1 MIQEKFD
8 SMNLKNQHTY
18 VLIAGAWHGGWVWRD
33 VIPGLRKLGHAV
45 TAPTLTGLGER
56 RHVGTSDTDL
66 STHIDDVIAHI
77 DMEDLQSV
85 TLVGWSY
92 GGMVITGV
100 TARIP
105 DKIKSLIY
113 LDAFV
118 PEDGKAVVDYFSA
131 EHRARLDLLISEGKS
146 MPPVPLEV
154 FGVADPSIIAFV
166 TPRLVNQPLRTFYEP
181 VHALPPPPDITIA
194 YVYCSGYQALFTQFY
209 EKLKGDPRVRTAVID
224 TGHLCMLSEPLKTI
238 EVLDDLA

>member
-1 MIQEKFD
+1 
-8 SMNLKNQHTY
+8 MNSNAKHTY

-33 VIPGLRKLGHAV
+33 VIPGLRELGHAV

-56 RHVGTSDTDL
+56 RHNGTGDTDL
-66 STHIDDVIAHI
+66 DSHIDDVIAHI
-77 DMEDLQSV
+77 EMEGLRSV

-118 PEDGKAVVDYFSA
+118 PEDGKSLVDYVPA
-131 EHRARLDLLISEGKS
+131 EMRAQFDEFVKKDNSI
-146 MPPVPLEV
+146 PPIPPEV
-154 FGVADPSIIAFV
+154 FGVTAPTLAEFV
-166 TPRLVNQPLRTFYEP
+166 TPRLAHQPWQTFYEP
-181 VHALPPPPDITIA
+181 VRARPLRQDISVG
-194 YVYCSGYQALFTQFY
+194 YVYCSGWNATPFTQFY
-209 EKLKGDPRVRTAVID
+209 EKFKSDPRVQTAVID
-224 TGHLCMLSEPLKTI
+224 TGHHCMLTEPLKTI
-238 EVLDDLA
+238 EVLANLA

>member
-1 MIQEKFD
+1 
-8 SMNLKNQHTY
+8 MNLKTQHTY

-56 RHVGTSDTDL
+56 RHIGTSDTDL

-77 DMEDLQSV
+77 EMEDLQSV

-118 PEDGKAVVDYFSA
+118 RGGATRPAR
-131 EHRARLDLLISEGKS
+131 RADERGQISSTSPIGS
-146 MPPVPLEV
+146 VWRNSPI
-154 FGVADPSIIAFV
+154 S
-166 TPRLVNQPLRTFYEP
+166 
-181 VHALPPPPDITIA
+181 H
-194 YVYCSGYQALFTQFY
+194 
-209 EKLKGDPRVRTAVID
+209 
-224 TGHLCMLSEPLKTI
+224 
-238 EVLDDLA
+238 

>member
-1 MIQEKFD
+1 
-8 SMNLKNQHTY
+8 MNPNPKHTY

-33 VIPGLRKLGHAV
+33 VIPGLRNLGHAV
-45 TAPTLTGLGER
+45 TAPTLSGLGER
-56 RHVGTSDTDL
+56 RHNGTDNTDL

-77 DMEDLQSV
+77 EMEGLQSV

-118 PEDGKAVVDYFSA
+118 PENGKALVDYIPA
-131 EHRARLDLLISEGKS
+131 EQRAQLDVLVNEGKS
-146 MPPVPLEV
+146 LPPIPLEV
-154 FGVADPSIIAFV
+154 FGVTAPSLVEFV
-166 TPRLVNQPLRTFYEP
+166 TPRLTLQPWRTFYEP
-181 VHALPPPPDITIA
+181 VQARPLPPNIPIA
-194 YVYCSGYQALFTQFY
+194 YVYCSGYQSRFVKFY
-209 EKLKGDPRVRTAVID
+209 EKFKDDPRVRTAVID
-224 TGHLCMLSEPLKTI
+224 TGHLCMLSAPLKTI
-238 EVLDDLA
+238 EILAELA

>member
-1 MIQEKFD
+1 MNSKEK
-8 SMNLKNQHTY
+8 HTY

-33 VIPGLRKLGHAV
+33 VIPGLRNLGHAV

-56 RHVGTSDTDL
+56 RQNGTSEADL

-77 DMEDLQSV
+77 EMEGLQSV

-92 GGMVITGV
+92 GGAVITGV

-118 PEDGKAVVDYFSA
+118 PDDGKAVIDYMSG
-131 EHRARLDLLISEGKS
+131 EMRARIDVLAEKNNSIPSS
-146 MPPVPLEV
+146 PLEV
-154 FGVADPSIIAFV
+154 FGVTDPALVEFV
-166 TPRLVNQPLRTFYEP
+166 MPRLTLQPWRTFYEP
-181 VHALPPPPDITIA
+181 VRARPLPPDISCA
-194 YVYCSGYQALFTQFY
+194 YVLCSGWKPTPFTYFY
-209 EKLKGDPRVRTAVID
+209 EKFKADARVQTIVMD
-224 TGHLCMLSEPLKTI
+224 TGHHCMLTEPLKTI
-238 EVLDDLA
+238 EILASLG

>member
-1 MIQEKFD
+1 
-8 SMNLKNQHTY
+8 MNSDTKHTY
-18 VLIAGAWHGGWVWRD
+18 VLVAGGWHGGWVWRD
-33 VIPGLRKLGHAV
+33 VIPGLRALGHAV

-56 RHVGTSDTDL
+56 RQSGTNDTDL

-77 DMEDLQSV
+77 EMEGLQSV

-118 PEDGKAVVDYFSA
+118 PEDGKA
-131 EHRARLDLLISEGKS
+131 
-146 MPPVPLEV
+146 
-154 FGVADPSIIAFV
+154 
-166 TPRLVNQPLRTFYEP
+166 
-181 VHALPPPPDITIA
+181 PD
-194 YVYCSGYQALFTQFY
+194 
-209 EKLKGDPRVRTAVID
+209 
-224 TGHLCMLSEPLKTI
+224 
-238 EVLDDLA
+238 